1 MKKPSGWNH
10 CPKTAHVLWVSTSIL
25 LQICSSLLLPA
36 SVPEDKKDEAERLE
50 SFFHPEGPQHPHQH
64 FKRSCW
70 CKPGYRDRS
79 RTQALRQIQR
89 IQLTIIYFEAAASSI
104 SALSESNQSNSK
116 LYPEKWASGIDSK
129 GQWLPAIIESKWQRV
144 QLFCF
149 CSILTNDPVL
159 MEATQGQW

>member
-1 MKKPSGWNH
+1 MKPLSQDSECLPPSYYKSVS
-10 CPKTAHVLWVSTSIL
+10 PPAPVL
-25 LQICSSLLLPA
+25 
-36 SVPEDKKDEAERLE
+36 EDKRDEAESLE
-50 SFFHPEGPQHPHQH
+50 SFFHPKGPQHPRQH
-64 FKRSCW
+64 LERSSC
-70 CKPGYRDRS
+70 CKPGYRNRS
-79 RTQALRQIQR
+79 RIQALRQIQR
-89 IQLTIIYFEAAASSI
+89 IQPTIIYFEAAAPSI

-159 MEATQGQW
+159 MEATQGQS